1 MKLIVTYKTFIS
13 CLGFFKFV
21 SYFRYGAREVSA
33 GAEGESV
40 KEKLNNLRQLEIGQ
54 KVKKFLHLSERFPF
68 FSRAR
73 MIGRIV

>member
-1 MKLIVTYKTFIS
+1 MQCSVSVYGSNLFIP

-54 KVKKFLHLSERFPF
+54 KVKKFKSPA
-68 FSRAR
+68 SK
-73 MIGRIV
+73 

>member
-33 GAEGESV
+33 GAEGESEGEV
-40 KEKLNNLRQLEIGQ
+40 EQSASVGDWVEG
-54 KVKKFLHLSERFPF
+54 
-68 FSRAR
+68 
-73 MIGRIV
+73 